1 MKEEEERVE
10 ETVRQREK
18 EGGREAERVENV
30 SLLMVGPLSTRFVRR
45 ECYRCAGAWDRI
57 TR

>member
-1 MKEEEERVE
+1 MKEERERGEESKTKIERKRK
-10 ETVRQREK
+10 T
-18 EGGREAERVENV
+18 ERVENV
-30 SLLMVGPLSTRFVRR
+30 SSVMVGPLSTRFIRR